1 MKFDRQGCGSALPD
15 GQAGVTSR
23 DMVHPETMPSGSGA
37 TGATAADPPD
47 PVEQRPTP
55 DGGPAHPHRH
65 AENSRFQAL
74 KAAIQEGIDSG
85 VSDRTIPAIME
96 EVEARLRDEG
106 RL

>member
-1 MKFDRQGCGSALPD
+1 MKFDRQEAGNALPA

-55 DGGPAHPHRH
+55 DGGPAHHH
-65 AENSRFQAL
+65 AENSRFQML

-96 EVEARLRDEG
+96 EVEARLRDED

>member
-1 MKFDRQGCGSALPD
+1 MKFDRQGCGSALPA

-23 DMVHPETMPSGSGA
+23 DIVHPETMPLGSGA

-55 DGGPAHPHRH
+55 DGGPAHHH
-65 AENSRFQAL
+65 AENSRFQML
-74 KAAIQEGIDSG
+74 KVAIQEGIDSG
-85 VSDRTIPAIME
+85 ASDRTIPAIME

>member
-1 MKFDRQGCGSALPD
+1 
-15 GQAGVTSR
+15 
-23 DMVHPETMPSGSGA
+23 MVHPETVPSGSGA
-37 TGATAADPPD
+37 TGAIAADPPD

-55 DGGPAHPHRH
+55 DDAPTHRQ
-65 AENSRFQAL
+65 AEHSRFQAL
-74 KAAIQEGIDSG
+74 KTAIQEGIDSG

>member
-1 MKFDRQGCGSALPD
+1 MKFDRREAGNDPPP
-15 GQAGVTSR
+15 GQAGVASR
-23 DMVHPETMPSGSGA
+23 GMAHPETMPGGSGSA
-37 TGATAADPPD
+37 DATAADPPD

-55 DGGPAHPHRH
+55 DGGPTHRH

-74 KAAIQEGIDSG
+74 KVAIQDGLDSG
-85 VSDRTIPAIME
+85 VSDRTIPVIME

>member
-37 TGATAADPPD
+37 TGATAADPSD

-55 DGGPAHPHRH
+55 DGGPAHHH
-65 AENSRFQAL
+65 AKNSRFQML
-74 KAAIQEGIDSG
+74 KTAIQEGLDSG
-85 VSDRTIPAIME
+85 VSSKTVPDIME
-96 EVEARLRDEG
+96 EVEVRLQDEG

>member
-1 MKFDRQGCGSALPD
+1 M
-15 GQAGVTSR
+15 
-23 DMVHPETMPSGSGA
+23 
-37 TGATAADPPD
+37 AADSPD
-47 PVEQRPTP
+47 SVEQHRGA
-55 DGGPAHPHRH
+55 DGGPILHQA
-65 AENSRFQAL
+65 ANSKLQAL